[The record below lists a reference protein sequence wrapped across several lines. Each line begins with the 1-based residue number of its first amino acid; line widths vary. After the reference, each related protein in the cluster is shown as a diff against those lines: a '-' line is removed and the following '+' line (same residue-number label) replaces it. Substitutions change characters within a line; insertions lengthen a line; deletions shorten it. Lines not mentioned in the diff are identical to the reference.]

1 MTDLF
6 GIIVGHFLRDALLD
20 VGHFLFIEGEL
31 LLQIEDI
38 LIELVVGYLNLAGEI
53 LNLCDFVLKCS
64 CLLGKLFFFSL
75 KQGQR
80 PF

>member
-38 LIELVVGYLNLAGEI
+38 LIELVVG
-53 LNLCDFVLKCS
+53 
-64 CLLGKLFFFSL
+64 
-75 KQGQR
+75 
-80 PF
+80 